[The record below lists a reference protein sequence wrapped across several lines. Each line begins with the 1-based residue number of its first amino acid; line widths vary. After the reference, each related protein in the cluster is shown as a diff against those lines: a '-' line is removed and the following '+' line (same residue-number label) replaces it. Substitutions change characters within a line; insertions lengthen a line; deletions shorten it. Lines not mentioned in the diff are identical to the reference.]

1 MDLYATCD
9 FGFEEVLGNELREL
23 GMKGVRP
30 LTGGVSFT
38 GSLEDARLVLAWAL
52 AIKKLHLVLA
62 RVDAES
68 ADDLYEGALAI
79 PWEDYVG
86 PDKTISIR
94 VRGTNEALR
103 NTRFI
108 MQRVKDAVC
117 DHLRDLRGD
126 RPDVDVAHP
135 DVRILV
141 RLRAAKATLSID
153 LTDRFLEE
161 SPIALSRRQGSTP
174 EAQEAPDT
182 YASVRVCDSDIRVF
196 DASAQQFADRL
207 NKMRKQRR
215 KWAEKNR
222 IFAYRVYDADLPD
235 YNMAI
240 DVYEGAGRDRDRRRV
255 HIAEYAPP
263 KSIDSTRA
271 ARRMI
276 DALNITS
283 VVLGVSPQ
291 DIFVKQRKRAKGGS
305 QYAQS
310 AERGFSEGKFTTQE
324 NGLLFS
330 VDLESYL
337 DTGLFLDNRDVR
349 ALVGR
354 LSAGKS
360 FLNLFAYTCTASVYA
375 AAAHAKFTTSVDLS
389 NTYLEWG
396 ERNMKLNGLMDAHQE
411 FIRADCVEWVQKT
424 RHSKL
429 RWDIV
434 FVDPPTF
441 SNSSKMG
448 KRVWDVQ
455 RDHAELL
462 IGASRLLTRGGGIVF
477 TCNLRGFELD
487 TQTLA
492 RAEVQAVDI
501 TDKTIPV
508 DFERNAKIHHC
519 FVLRRI

>member
-9 FGFEEVLGNELREL
+9 FGFEEVLGDELREL

-38 GSLEDARLVLAWAL
+38 GSLDDVRRALAWAL
-52 AIKKLHLVLA
+52 AIKRLYLVLA
-62 RVDAES
+62 RIDAES
-68 ADDLYEGALAI
+68 TDSLYEGALAI

-86 PDKTISIR
+86 PGKTISIR

-103 NTRFI
+103 NTRFV

-117 DHLRDLRGD
+117 DHLRDLRGE
-126 RPDVDVAHP
+126 RPDVDTAHP

-141 RLRAAKATLSID
+141 RLRAVKATFSID

-161 SPIALSRRQGSTP
+161 SPIALAQGQGSP
-174 EAQEAPDT
+174 RELQEAPET
-182 YASVRVCDSDIRVF
+182 YGNVRVRDANVRVF

-215 KWAEKNR
+215 KWAEKNGV
-222 IFAYRVYDADLPD
+222 FAYRIYDADLPD

-240 DVYEGAGRDRDRRRV
+240 DMYEGAGRDKGERRV

-263 KSIDSTRA
+263 KTVDSARA

-276 DALNITS
+276 DALNIAS
-283 VVLGVSPQ
+283 VVLDVPAR
-291 DIFVKQRKRAKGGS
+291 DIFVKQRRRAKGGS

-349 ALVGR
+349 ELVGK

-375 AAAHAKFTTSVDLS
+375 AAAQAKFTTSVDLS
-389 NTYLEWG
+389 NTYLQWG

-411 FIRADCVEWVQKT
+411 FIRADCVEWVRET

-429 RWDIV
+429 RWDII

-455 RDHAELL
+455 RDHAEIL

-487 TQTLA
+487 AQTLA
-492 RAEVQAVDI
+492 KAGVQAVDI
-501 TDKTIPV
+501 TDKTIPA